1 MAEAKGR
8 TDAGGTDSGE
18 DKAADGK
25 PMLLV
30 ELERR
35 AKPLAAKYAKQHAF
49 REKTLARREGTDQTT
64 ITAAEVRE
72 QAKNDF
78 SADERLLVQ
87 AIEYGTFVADG
98 DLMIGTARAFNDG
111 DPVPIST
118 VEAKGWHE
126 MDPPLVRRVDGKG

>member
-1 MAEAKGR
+1 MAETKAR

-18 DKAADGK
+18 EKAAEVK
-25 PMLLV
+25 PLLLV

-35 AKPLAAKYAKQHAF
+35 AKPLAVKYAKQHAF
-49 REKTLARREGTDQTT
+49 TQKTIARREGTDQTT
-64 ITAAEVRE
+64 ITVAEVRE

-87 AIEYGTFVADG
+87 AIEYGTYVADG
-98 DLMIGTARAFNDG
+98 DLNIGTARAFNDG
-111 DPVPIST
+111 DPVPLST